1 MATTVVVSA
10 PTHSQSSLL
19 VLRPSP
25 SLSSKSKPSFS
36 RLRPSAAL
44 RLAALRLAA
53 LATVGGAP
61 ITTLVADRSK
71 RGRFVTAVADSEAA
85 PPETTVIPVAR
96 VVEVEGGGG
105 DGTGGGE
112 GSGGGGDGGGG
123 DDRGGDPEDS
133 EGGSD
138 EDKKKMSGMSM
149 SEKLTLGYAALVG
162 GDPIPIHHS
171 I

>member
-1 MATTVVVSA
+1 MAITAFISA
-10 PTHSQSSLL
+10 PSHSQSSLL
-19 VLRPSP
+19 LLRPSS
-25 SLSSKSKPSFS
+25 SLSSKSRPFLS

-44 RLAALRLAA
+44 RPAAH
-53 LATVGGAP
+53 ATVGSAP
-61 ITTLVADRSK
+61 IPTLVADRSK

-85 PPETTVIPVAR
+85 PPETTVIPVA
-96 VVEVEGGGG
+96 VEVEV
-105 DGTGGGE
+105 E
-112 GSGGGGDGGGG
+112 EGGGDGGGGGEGSSGGGGGGDG

-138 EDKKKMSGMSM
+138 KDKKKMSGMSM
-149 SEKLTLGYAALVG
+149 SQKLTLGYAALVG